1 MTTHLLFIRHAQ
13 STWNALGRWQG
24 QADPPLSEGG
34 LAEARLLAERLRR
47 TATIH
52 HIYASDLQRAATT
65 AGILADA
72 LGLPLTL
79 DPIWRERGIGQL
91 EGLTTDEIVLSY
103 PEFWASRL
111 TGPMHAPGGES
122 VEEVLGRATLGC
134 NRLLERHADETVA
147 IFSHGGMILATLVHL
162 LGLGPSGFATLVGG
176 RHTAISEVNIEDGH
190 VRLQRLNDYAHLELA
205 LAI

>member
-52 HIYASDLQRAATT
+52 HIYTSDLQRAAAT
-65 AGILADA
+65 AGVVADA
-72 LGLPLTL
+72 LGLPVTL
-79 DPIWRERGIGQL
+79 DPVWRERGIGQL
-91 EGLTTDEIVLSY
+91 EGLTTDEIVLNH

-111 TGPMHAPGGES
+111 TGPLHAPGGES
-122 VEEVLGRATLGC
+122 VEEVLGRATLGS
-134 NRLLERHADETVA
+134 NRLLERHADQTVA
-147 IFSHGGMILATLVHL
+147 IFSHGGMILTTLVHL
-162 LGLGPSGFATLVGG
+162 LGLGPSGFAVLIGG
-176 RHTAISEVNIEDGH
+176 RHTAISEVIVEDGH
-190 VRLQRLNDYAHLELA
+190 ARLQRLNDYAHLELA

>member
-13 STWNALGRWQG
+13 SIWNALGRWQG

-52 HIYASDLQRAATT
+52 HIYTSDLQRAAAT
-65 AGILADA
+65 AGVVADA
-72 LGLPLTL
+72 LGLPVTL
-79 DPIWRERGIGQL
+79 DPVWRERGIGQL
-91 EGLTTDEIVLSY
+91 EGLTTDEIVLNY

-111 TGPMHAPGGES
+111 TGPLHAPGGES
-122 VEEVLGRATLGC
+122 VEEVLGRATLGS
-134 NRLLERHADETVA
+134 NRLLERHADQTVA
-147 IFSHGGMILATLVHL
+147 IFSHGGMILTTLVHL
-162 LGLGPSGFATLVGG
+162 LGLGPSGFAVLIGG
-176 RHTAISEVNIEDGH
+176 RHTAISAVIVEDGH
-190 VRLQRLNDYAHLELA
+190 ARLQRLNYYAHVELA

>member
-13 STWNALGRWQG
+13 STWNELGRWQG

-34 LAEARLLAERLRR
+34 LAEAHRLADRLRR

-52 HIYASDLQRAATT
+52 HIYTSDLQRAATT
-65 AGILADA
+65 AGVVADA
-72 LGLPLTL
+72 LGLPITL

-91 EGLTTDEIVLSY
+91 EGLTTDEIILNY

-122 VEEVLGRATLGC
+122 VEEVMGRAALGC
-134 NRLLERHADETVA
+134 NQLLERHADQTVA
-147 IFSHGGMILATLVHL
+147 VFSHGGMILATLVHL
-162 LGLGPSGFATLVGG
+162 LGLGPSGFVVLVGG
-176 RHTAISEVNIEDGH
+176 RHTAISEVRIEEGH
-190 VRLQRLNDYAHLELA
+190 VRLDRLNDYAHLDLA
-205 LAI
+205 LAV

>member
-1 MTTHLLFIRHAQ
+1 
-13 STWNALGRWQG
+13 
-24 QADPPLSEGG
+24 
-34 LAEARLLAERLRR
+34 
-47 TATIH
+47 
-52 HIYASDLQRAATT
+52 
-65 AGILADA
+65 
-72 LGLPLTL
+72 
-79 DPIWRERGIGQL
+79 
-91 EGLTTDEIVLSY
+91 
-103 PEFWASRL
+103 
-111 TGPMHAPGGES
+111 MHAPGGES

>member
-24 QADPPLSEGG
+24 QADPPLSEAG
-34 LAEARLLAERLRR
+34 LAEARLLADRLRR

-65 AGILADA
+65 AGVVADA
-72 LGLPLTL
+72 LGLQLAL

-91 EGLTTDEIVLSY
+91 EGLTTDEIVLNY

-122 VEEVLGRATLGC
+122 VEEVLGRAALGC

-162 LGLGPSGFATLVGG
+162 LGLGPSSFAKLVGG

-205 LAI
+205 LAV